1 MDLCRYLRLHPAS
14 RRGSARFGTARPRAL
29 GSDSNGHDPPRTP
42 YRKGGGCGIVSRMEP
57 HDPQRRASL
66 VGAITAKNL
75 AADRSEASARYF
87 ERAAP
92 VGPLDREALDAM
104 ARRARERARALRAEV
119 AALAVELA
127 TLDRGGR
134 CGARCRSKGGAPC
147 KAPRVK
153 GKRRCKLHGGLSTGP
168 RTAEGRARAL
178 EALTR
183 GRAVVSPS
191 G

>member
-1 MDLCRYLRLHPAS
+1 MWS
-14 RRGSARFGTARPRAL
+14 SARFGTARPRAL

>member
-1 MDLCRYLRLHPAS
+1 MEA
-14 RRGSARFGTARPRAL
+14 ARARVGGGLEEARPAPHPKRA
-29 GSDSNGHDPPRTP
+29 R
-42 YRKGGGCGIVSRMEP
+42 CGIVASMEP
-57 HDPQRRASL
+57 LHDPQRRASL

-87 ERAAP
+87 EHTAP
-92 VGPLDREALDAM
+92 LGPLDREALDAM
-104 ARRARERARALRAEV
+104 ARRARERARGLRAEV

-127 TLDRGGR
+127 TLDRVGR